1 MKKIVFAVLA
11 VAAIASCTKNEVLP
25 VTDGPQE
32 ITFRTIVGPQTKV
45 LGTGQVKYA
54 GDAFYSTAFFLA
66 DDKTW
71 EANSTDAVVY
81 LKDKIIGNNGTP
93 ETWKAATSYYWPK
106 GGKLTFMSYALLDA
120 SSNYVDATSSIVSAT
135 NTGLTTTPFDVNGTY
150 KNHDLLVAAI
160 ASDKDANEKVYLTEG
175 VPTLFGHK
183 LCKLAVTA
191 QTNALYSDK
200 TFVITGITLN
210 KLNHIGTYTMAANG
224 TESWGTP
231 SGDGDVSYFS
241 GSVTVNND
249 ADNSSV
255 TEVSALQ
262 SVYLPQDF
270 QDAETITISYTITTG
285 SVIENVSVTKK
296 LSEVFGAG
304 AKWEMNKI
312 YNINLTFGLQE
323 ILWDPAQTEWT
334 DGTDGSISL

>member
-25 VTDGPQE
+25 VNEESQE
-32 ITFRTIVGPQTKV
+32 ITFQTIVGPQTKA
-45 LGTGQVKYA
+45 LDTGQSEYQ

-66 DDKTW
+66 KGKTW
-71 EANSTDAVVY
+71 AADTLEAKMY
-81 LKDKIIGNNGTP
+81 LADKIIGSSGTP
-93 ETWKAATSYYWPK
+93 KKWKAATSYYWPK
-106 GGKLTFMSYALLDA
+106 GGKLTFMSYALLNA
-120 SSNYVDATSSIVSAT
+120 SSEYVDATSFVSAA
-135 NTGLTTTPFDVNGTY
+135 NTGLTISSFNVNTY

-160 ASDKDANEKVYLTEG
+160 ASDKDANEKVYLTDG

-183 LCKLAVTA
+183 LCKLAITA
-191 QTNALYSDK
+191 QTNALYSGK
-200 TFVITGITLN
+200 TFVITGITLK

-231 SGDGDVSYFS
+231 SGDDDVSYFS

-249 ADNSSV
+249 ADDSSV

-270 QDAETITISYTITTG
+270 QDAETITINYTIKTG
-285 SVIENVSVTKK
+285 SVTENVSVNKK

-304 AKWEMNKI
+304 ATWEMNKI

-323 ILWDPAQTEWT
+323 ILWDPAQTDWT
-334 DGTDGSISL
+334 DGSDGSVSL

>member
-25 VTDGPQE
+25 VNEESQE
-32 ITFRTIVGPQTKV
+32 ITFRTIVGPQTKE
-45 LGTGQVKYA
+45 LGTGQVEYQ
-54 GDAFYSTAFFLA
+54 GNAFYSTAFFLA
-66 DDKTW
+66 KGKTW
-71 EANSTDAVVY
+71 AANSEDAVEY
-81 LKDKIIGNNGTP
+81 LKDKIIGSGTP
-93 ETWKAATSYYWPK
+93 KKWKATTSYYWPK

-120 SSNYVDATSSIVSAT
+120 SNVYVDATSSIVAAAK
-135 NTGLTTTPFDVNGTY
+135 TGLTISSFDVNGTY

-160 ASDKDANEKVYLTEG
+160 ASDKDANENVYLTEG

-183 LCKLAVTA
+183 LCKLTITA
-191 QTNALYSDK
+191 QTNALYSGK
-200 TFVITGITLN
+200 TFTITGITLN

-231 SGDGDVSYFS
+231 SGNGNVSYFS

-249 ADNSSV
+249 ADNLTV
-255 TEVSALQ
+255 TTIDALQ
-262 SVYLPQDF
+262 SVFLPQEF
-270 QDAETITISYTITTG
+270 EDAETITINYTIKTG

-323 ILWDPAQTEWT
+323 ILWDPAQTDWT
-334 DGTDGSISL
+334 DGSDGSVSL